1 MSGTVIHDPKN
12 ALGRFVWFVTH
23 DLSDKAVGGSNAV
36 FLLTVSEELGAMD
49 VPSCQ
54 IAPSAFAEIF
64 VLYPHRSAGGR

>member
-1 MSGTVIHDPKN
+1 
-12 ALGRFVWFVTH
+12 VTH